1 MSASTPFM
9 KLGWIIALPALL
21 ISLHGAEET
30 YPHSTTKTKSLNEA
44 IDAGCEF
51 LKEKQFRKGLGLLLL
66 SFLMFGTST
75 SFALLLLAWAIGMIV
90 KSKTFKDMTE

>member
-1 MSASTPFM
+1 M

-30 YPHSTTKTKSLNEA
+30 YPLPTTKTKSINEA

-51 LKEKQFRKGLGLLLL
+51 LKEKQNPDGSWGSAHQTKGLNTFVSPNLQSVITGMGATQTARR
-66 SFLMFGTST
+66 SVNST
-75 SFALLLLAWAIGMIV
+75 ARSVL
-90 KSKTFKDMTE
+90 